1 MLWKPDKSRPLCG
14 DFRRLNTVA
23 VPDVYPLP
31 NMMDFV
37 VKAAGC
43 KVFSK
48 IDLRKGYHQIPM
60 HPADVQK
67 TAITTP
73 FSSFE
78 FRRMPFG
85 LMNSGA
91 TFQRKIDRATADL
104 EAVFGYLDDLEVAS
118 EDEIQHAAHLRQ
130 LFLRLR
136 EHDLVINLEKCIDFS
151 VTQSDS

>member
-1 MLWKPDKSRPLCG
+1 
-14 DFRRLNTVA
+14 
-23 VPDVYPLP
+23 
-31 NMMDFV
+31 MMDFA

-48 IDLRKGYHQIPM
+48 INLRKGYHQIPM

-78 FRRMPFG
+78 FRWMLSG

-118 EDEIQHAAHLRQ
+118 EDKIQHAAHLRQ

-136 EHDLVINLEKCIDFS
+136 EHDLVINLEKCIDFL
-151 VTQSDS
+151 